1 MANNTTST
9 GTTTASPS
17 SSKNTK
23 RNIII
28 AVVAIL
34 AILLIGLFIYWL
46 VTLFRTE
53 PFKLANGSR
62 KDKVKQRI
70 QNNQFPSQPIQPTRP
85 ASTTRP
91 YLNQSNVS
99 DAATAATTPL
109 FTLYN
114 FSKPTCP
121 YCRKFE
127 PTWSELASGLSSSP
141 SDLRSSVARTSGL
154 GSPSDL
160 RAELIDISKPEN
172 EALAFYFNVEGVP
185 TIILVTPDQIIEYS
199 GNRSLEDLH
208 NFVVTHLNAYRGAQ
222 TPSSV

>member
-1 MANNTTST
+1 MASNTPSTPSTPSATPTST
-9 GTTTASPS
+9 
-17 SSKNTK
+17 SSKHTK

-46 VTLFRTE
+46 VTLFKAE
-53 PFKLANGSR
+53 PFKQANGSR
-62 KDKVKQRI
+62 KDRVRQRV
-70 QNNQFPSQPIQPTRP
+70 QNGQLPLAQTQPQVPTTN
-85 ASTTRP
+85 STTAPRP

-99 DAATAATTPL
+99 DAATAAVTPL

-127 PTWSELASGLSSSP
+127 PAWSELVSRLSTTP
-141 SDLRSSVARTSGL
+141 
-154 GSPSDL
+154 DL
-160 RAELIDISKPEN
+160 RAELIDTSKPEN

-185 TIILVTPDQIIEYS
+185 TIILVTPNQIIEYS
-199 GNRSLEDLH
+199 GNRSPEDLY
-208 NFVVTHLNAYRGAQ
+208 NFVATHMAAYRNAA
-222 TPSSV
+222 